1 MRALFALFIRSV
13 REDTRAKLPVI
24 LRVALVGLILL
35 IIWANQRDFAR
46 SAPGLRFFGYVMML
60 NLGFIA
66 VAALSIFP
74 SAITEEKEDET
85 LPLLR
90 MTNLNPLSILLGK
103 STSRLLSALLL
114 LAVQIPFTL
123 LAITL
128 GGVSFSQILLG
139 YAILGAT
146 TFFLCNLALLF
157 SVFCRT
163 TMRASLLVGT
173 VGVLL
178 YVGGPILVLTSGR
191 YFNRMF
197 GGTAPT
203 TTWIDTLC
211 TFAIES
217 NPMYS
222 IVMLIESSFRGSM
235 FAMPGTQSIT
245 FSLIAGTLC
254 FLLAWLIF
262 DRFCSGSE
270 VVLGRR
276 KKASPRGI
284 IRRQKGR
291 AWRRWPI
298 VWKEM
303 HFSIGGRRGFWIRVA
318 LAAAIYVGAYFMARS
333 NYHDPEYYV
342 WDDVGGISLFI
353 TAWIV
358 ALEVCLIA
366 SRLFGVEREQQ
377 TLSSLATLP
386 WSVGRI
392 IRQKIAGVL
401 PTLIPWFLFALLVC
415 IPFKRDTKI
424 DLVLQFHRLSNE
436 FWSSLP
442 AICYG
447 LGQSL
452 LLLTLIVWFSLRIR
466 RGPLPA
472 AIVVMVIWNIAFA
485 MWMDDLPHNQENF
498 ALTTGAILSL
508 VALLFLA
515 KSIHPRIQTAAAEA

>member
-24 LRVALVGLILL
+24 LRVALIGLILL
-35 IIWANQRDFAR
+35 IIWANQRDFTR

-60 NLGFIA
+60 NLGFIPI
-66 VAALSIFP
+66 AALSIFP

-103 STSRLLSALLL
+103 STSRLLGALLL

-128 GGVSFSQILLG
+128 GGVSFPQILMG

-146 TFFLCNLALLF
+146 TFFLCNLALFL
-157 SVFCRT
+157 SVVCRT

-173 VGVLL
+173 MGVLL
-178 YVGGPILVLTSGR
+178 YVVGPIVASGK

-203 TTWIDTLC
+203 HTWKDALC

-222 IVMLIESSFRGSM
+222 IIMLIESSFRGS
-235 FAMPGTQSIT
+235 PPKTTGRQSIT
-245 FSLIAGTLC
+245 FSLIAGALC
-254 FLLAWLIF
+254 FLLAWVVF

-284 IRRQKGR
+284 IRRQKSR

-303 HFSIGGRRGFWIRVA
+303 HFATGGRRGFWIRAA
-318 LAAAIYVGAYFMARS
+318 LAAAVYVGAYFMARS
-333 NYHDPEYYV
+333 ANPDPQYYI
-342 WDDVGGISLFI
+342 WDDVGGIALFI
-353 TAWIV
+353 IAWI
-358 ALEVCLIA
+358 AAFDICLIA
-366 SRLFGVEREQQ
+366 SRLFGVERERQ

-401 PTLIPWFLFALLVC
+401 PALIPWFLFALLAC
-415 IPFKRDTKI
+415 IPLSRDTKMDWVFRLYVSNDFWR
-424 DLVLQFHRLSNE
+424 DL
-436 FWSSLP
+436 P
-442 AICYG
+442 GICYG
-447 LGQSL
+447 LSQSL
-452 LLLTLIVWFSLRIR
+452 LLLITTVWFSLRIR
-466 RGPLPA
+466 RGALPA
-472 AIVVMVIWNIAFA
+472 TMVMMVIWNIAFA
-485 MWMDDLPHNQENF
+485 MWMDGLSNRGENF
-498 ALTTGAILSL
+498 GLITGAILSL
-508 VALLFLA
+508 VVLLFLA
-515 KSIHPRIQTAAAEA
+515 KGIHTRIQTAAAEA